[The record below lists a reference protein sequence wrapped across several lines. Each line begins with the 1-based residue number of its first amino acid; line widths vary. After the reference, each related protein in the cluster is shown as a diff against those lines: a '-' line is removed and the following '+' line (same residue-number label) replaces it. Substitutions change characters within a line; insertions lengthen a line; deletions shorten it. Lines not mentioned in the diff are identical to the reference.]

1 MKKEDYSQLSM
12 EELTKREKTAKTAT
26 IVLGVILALQFLI
39 GLFLTFKQG
48 FSVFTIL
55 PITFLPILIINLSTI
70 KKIREEIN
78 SRK

>member
-1 MKKEDYSQLSM
+1 MKKEDYSQLSI

-39 GLFLTFKQG
+39 GIVLTFKQG

-55 PITFLPILIINLSTI
+55 PVTFFPILIINLSTI